1 MSLGEEGER
10 ERREVGRKG
19 GRKEEGREEGREKGR
34 REGGRGAGGG
44 GGGMIVCAVIAITHL
59 PPLCRYTI
67 SVALDHVT
75 PDLPYIRYT
84 CTDCPSVSLSVCSLV

>member
-34 REGGRGAGGG
+34 REGGREGG
-44 GGGMIVCAVIAITHL
+44 
-59 PPLCRYTI
+59 RRRRRR
-67 SVALDHVT
+67 SD
-75 PDLPYIRYT
+75 
-84 CTDCPSVSLSVCSLV
+84 SVCSDCYHSSPSSVQVYHICGTGSCDP